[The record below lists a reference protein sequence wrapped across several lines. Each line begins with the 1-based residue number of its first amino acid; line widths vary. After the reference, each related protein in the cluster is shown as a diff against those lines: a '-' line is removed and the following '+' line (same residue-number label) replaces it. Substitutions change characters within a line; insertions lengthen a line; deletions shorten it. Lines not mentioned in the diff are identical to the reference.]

1 MGTEIRPWKGGL
13 NRGSFQTPGNPLTGG
28 SGGSFRI
35 SEGKLTERKNKYLS
49 GSSYRFGISLIAVN
63 FFESKNQGE
72 LHSKLMLMKAFLNKG
87 MSA

>member
-1 MGTEIRPWKGGL
+1 METRPWKGVL
-13 NRGSFQTPGNPLTGG
+13 IEEVSNHQETLALGG

-49 GSSYRFGISLIAVN
+49 GSCYRFGISLIAVN
-63 FFESKNQGE
+63 FFESKNQGK
-72 LHSKLMLMKAFLNKG
+72 LHSKLMLMIAFLNKG